1 MYNNLNQLEK
11 HLSLL

>member
-11 HLSLL
+11 NLSLL